1 MATIE
6 KVTSHRGLG
15 DFWWVVWGSGETQC
29 MVASTLEEAEEV
41 AVTHKPSAKRVAA
54 TMPLV
59 SFRPY

>member
-6 KVTSHRGLG
+6 KVSSNRGLG
-15 DFWWVVWGSGETQC
+15 DHWWVVWGPGETQC

-41 AVTHKPSAKRVAA
+41 AVTHQPSAKRVAGI
-54 TMPLV
+54 MPLV